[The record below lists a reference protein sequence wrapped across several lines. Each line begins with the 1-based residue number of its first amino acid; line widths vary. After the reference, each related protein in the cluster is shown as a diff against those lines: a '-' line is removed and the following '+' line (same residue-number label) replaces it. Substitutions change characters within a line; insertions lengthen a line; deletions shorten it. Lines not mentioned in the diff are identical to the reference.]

1 MDEGL
6 PYEQPLL
13 EALGMWTDLIEEFSG
28 GGLMQRVEEFDAL
41 TIPQRTL
48 LINTKGV
55 RWYLK
60 QAREIEEI
68 RRLLH
73 AGSQTV

>member
-1 MDEGL
+1 MEGF
-6 PYEQPLL
+6 PYEKPLL
-13 EALGMWTDLIEEFSG
+13 EALGIWTDIIEEFSG
-28 GGLMQRVEEFDAL
+28 GSLMQRVEEFDLL
-41 TIPQRTL
+41 TIEQRTL

-68 RRLLH
+68 RRLLN
-73 AGSQTV
+73 AGSRTV